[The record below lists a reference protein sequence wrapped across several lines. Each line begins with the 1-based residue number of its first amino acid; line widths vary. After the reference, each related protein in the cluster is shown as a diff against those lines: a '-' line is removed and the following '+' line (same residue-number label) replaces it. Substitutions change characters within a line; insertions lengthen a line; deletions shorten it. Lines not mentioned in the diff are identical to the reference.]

1 MEHGFS
7 YRLGRALAEVPMSIY
22 VLAAL
27 VASFWVAGWLLPEKS
42 VQPSEKTAQR
52 AATPSAEDRC
62 KSERDAQ
69 LVAYRDNM
77 SKGLP
82 WQAATAIRS
91 CSAILNDQE
100 LRDLVFAA
108 ELEDAVKTAKS
119 DAQPLSH
126 RVLAIERI
134 ETMAPARVSE
144 FAKLKTQ
151 LEKSIERE
159 EVRQR
164 KAIAARKR
172 SEGVTIGMSK
182 DDVIASS
189 WGRPESINKSIYSF
203 GVHEQWVYGGRNYLY
218 FEDGRLASIQTGN

>member
-1 MEHGFS
+1 
-7 YRLGRALAEVPMSIY
+7 
-22 VLAAL
+22 
-27 VASFWVAGWLLPEKS
+27 
-42 VQPSEKTAQR
+42 
-52 AATPSAEDRC
+52 
-62 KSERDAQ
+62 
-69 LVAYRDNM
+69 
-77 SKGLP
+77 
-82 WQAATAIRS
+82 
-91 CSAILNDQE
+91 
-100 LRDLVFAA
+100 
-108 ELEDAVKTAKS
+108 
-119 DAQPLSH
+119 
-126 RVLAIERI
+126 
-134 ETMAPARVSE
+134 MAPARVSE

-218 FEDGRLASIQTGN
+218 FEDGRLTSIQTGN